1 MSSHQ
6 IFINIFPS
14 FSFQTVTKIAHWESG
29 EKVCKTGHQT
39 VHVFHNVTNWVI
51 SDSWFKIF
59 VHQIISEWNRLSAVN
74 MSMIGERTFRIFGHS
89 FSKAKQM
96 LYFVSLSV
104 LMRTICCWNSWL
116 TVLCL
121 LYNTIYNDKVTK
133 SIFMH
138 AQSKA
143 DWLNISSL
151 VQYCVL
157 TFIIFE
163 ISKLNWSPQ

>member
-14 FSFQTVTKIAHWESG
+14 FSFQTVTKIAYWESG
-29 EKVCKTGHQT
+29 VKVCKTGHQT

-51 SDSWFKIF
+51 SDSWIKIF

-74 MSMIGERTFRIFGHS
+74 MSMIGERTFRILGHS
-89 FSKAKQM
+89 FSKVG
-96 LYFVSLSV
+96 FSFSFSV
-104 LMRTICCWNSWL
+104 LMRTICWNSWL

-163 ISKLNWSPQ
+163 ISKLNWLPQ